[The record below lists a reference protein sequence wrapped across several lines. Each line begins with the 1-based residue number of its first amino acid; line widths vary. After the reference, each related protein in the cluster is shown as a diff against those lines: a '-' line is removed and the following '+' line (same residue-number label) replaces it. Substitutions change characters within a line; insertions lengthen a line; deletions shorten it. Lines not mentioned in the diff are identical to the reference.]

1 MQLTEEKIQEEIE
14 KLEKQREGIVAQAN
28 QILYQIEGKLQL
40 YREFLDQEA
49 NPTSDSE
56 EK

>member
-28 QILYQIEGKLQL
+28 QILNQIEGKLQL

>member
-1 MQLTEEKIQEEIE
+1 MQLTEEKIQEEMA

>member
-1 MQLTEEKIQEEIE
+1 MHLTEEKIQEEIE